1 MSIWL
6 NSDEILGK
14 QLMVYSSKKTSAEQN
29 QKPLESKE
37 SNVICLSA
45 ARIKLSRKTNDQ

>member
-14 QLMVYSSKKTSAEQN
+14 QLMVYFCDVCSICHDDESLSVSLTDTPTRSVSSKPTE
-29 QKPLESKE
+29 
-37 SNVICLSA
+37 
-45 ARIKLSRKTNDQ
+45 